1 MWTTFLMIFI
11 LLLLF
16 ESVTWFWWV
25 FNMCLVLKNMLIF
38 YFVLAVHTICTWFIS
53 FWKKRK
59 RLSCQFMTLPSAAKP
74 SFILKSCTAKFEVQT
89 AFIVFSSSWRQTDKM
104 ATYSE
109 VPNKQACSLRFL
121 RIFFHH
127 TRKFLACLL
136 IKFNK

>member
-1 MWTTFLMIFI
+1 MSSCQKYAN
-11 LLLLF
+11 LLF
-16 ESVTWFWWV
+16 RACST
-25 FNMCLVLKNMLIF
+25 IF
-38 YFVLAVHTICTWFIS
+38 RELSTICTWFIS

-74 SFILKSCTAKFEVQT
+74 SFILKSCTASLKCKRLLLYFLFHDDRLT
-89 AFIVFSSSWRQTDKM
+89 KWLL
-104 ATYSE
+104 TYSE